1 MRTSRSTVRQSD
13 PTWGGWASGLNV
25 GVSINRRRPG
35 PETHSGVSRLR
46 GSRVSQIALD
56 SATVTMIESNTDQTA
71 CAGIAIEVDG
81 IAS

>member
-1 MRTSRSTVRQSD
+1 
-13 PTWGGWASGLNV
+13 
-25 GVSINRRRPG
+25 
-35 PETHSGVSRLR
+35 LR